1 MNITKTITPKNDD
14 GSLDQRFG
22 LHIEKLIHLCGV
34 ECINTLH
41 TFHKETE
48 ESERKAGGAALH
60 MIVKLYSI
68 QMEEWEQK
76 RLTKRVREALQEIG
90 FKPSKVTK
98 LMGAGRFK
106 ANEWN
111 QVYGDEFEY
120 KSNEQLEKEQ
130 HDLLSSYG
138 VTALY
143 EISRMNDF
151 GRAKVR
157 NAFNNDKKL
166 FKKDELEEIRR
177 ENPINLDEQRGRSQR
192 TFRGTTNRQLQPMS
206 AEGNSTQYQNL
217 EFAEDAT
224 ESRQLSAQAVVNRFL
239 RSVEPSSIDK
249 LLKEYTPHAQDQ
261 ILSLLAEG
269 VKELSEYL
277 LSRRSISI

>member
-111 QVYGDEFEY
+111 RVHEDFEC
-120 KSNEQLEKEQ
+120 KSLDQLKQEQ
-130 HDLLSSYG
+130 HEFLGSYG
-138 VTALY
+138 VSALY
-143 EISRMNDF
+143 EVSRMNDV

-157 NAFNNDKKL
+157 NAFSNDKKL
-166 FKKDELEEIRR
+166 YRKDELEEIRR